1 MIMHIYTFLL
11 IEVSTLCLMV
21 FANNNTKP
29 FRIKDKID
37 WSRWTTVDGQSEQK
51 TAIIISTVTSIEK
64 KQKTFS
70 FDWSQWDKSESA
82 SKGTTKN
89 VNPEIEKLLL
99 WLKKTS
105 TTEATTYSIDQFLP
119 TITSELPRKPKV
131 TKDEV
136 MKNNK
141 NELSHTLK
149 SVLNNSLKMSWNE
162 APQNI
167 IEVVNLEGNLETV
180 QERKESV
187 TMKNEPNRISI
198 SRIKNRGA
206 TMSGLEW
213 SRWNESSLEPSTKE
227 PNKRHPVESEDFK
240 NMATNQQALSFFGWP
255 WWAWLIC
262 VLITVVLLG
271 LVYIAVF
278 WNDFKDCLHGRE
290 IFCSVSRDDK

>member
-1 MIMHIYTFLL
+1 MIMPIYTFLL

-21 FANNNTKP
+21 FANNDTKP

-105 TTEATTYSIDQFLP
+105 TTEATTYSIDQYLP

-213 SRWNESSLEPSTKE
+213 SRWNESILEPSTKE
-227 PNKRHPVESEDFK
+227 PNTRHPVESEDFK
-240 NMATNQQALSFFGWP
+240 NMETNQQALSFFGWP

>member
-1 MIMHIYTFLL
+1 MFLL
-11 IEVSTLCLMV
+11 IKVSTLCLMV
-21 FANNNTKP
+21 FANNDTKS

-64 KQKTFS
+64 KQKPFS
-70 FDWSQWDKSESA
+70 FDWSQWDRSESA
-82 SKGTTKN
+82 SKRTTKN
-89 VNPEIEKLLL
+89 VHPEIKKLLL

-105 TTEATTYSIDQFLP
+105 TTEASTYSIDQLLP
-119 TITSELPRKPKV
+119 TITSELPRRPKIN
-131 TKDEV
+131 KDEIL
-136 MKNNK
+136 KDDNS
-141 NELSHTLK
+141 ESSHSLK
-149 SVLNNSLKMSWNE
+149 AVLNDSSRMSMNE
-162 APQNI
+162 TPQKDI
-167 IEVVNLEGNLETV
+167 KVANLEGNLKTV
-180 QERKESV
+180 QEKKESV
-187 TMKNEPNRISI
+187 TIKNEPNLNSI
-198 SRIKNRGA
+198 SRISNRGV

-262 VLITVVLLG
+262 VLITVLLLG

>member
-1 MIMHIYTFLL
+1 
-11 IEVSTLCLMV
+11 MV
-21 FANNNTKP
+21 FANNDTKP

-64 KQKTFS
+64 KQKPFS
-70 FDWSQWDKSESA
+70 FDWSQWERSESA
-82 SKGTTKN
+82 SKETTKN
-89 VNPEIEKLLL
+89 VNPEIKKLLL

-119 TITSELPRKPKV
+119 TITSELPRRPKV

-136 MKNNK
+136 RKNNK
-141 NELSHTLK
+141 DEISHTLK
-149 SVLNNSLKMSWNE
+149 SVLNNSLKMSMNE
-162 APQNI
+162 TPQKGI
-167 IEVVNLEGNLETV
+167 KVVNLEGNLKTV
-180 QERKESV
+180 QEKKESV
-187 TMKNEPNRISI
+187 TIKNEPNLNSI
-198 SRIKNRGA
+198 SRINNRGA

-213 SRWNESSLEPSTKE
+213 SRWNESSLEPSIKE
-227 PNKRHPVESEDFK
+227 PNKIHPVESEDYK
-240 NMATNQQALSFFGWP
+240 NMESNHQALSLFGWP

>member
-1 MIMHIYTFLL
+1 MIMPIYTFLL
-11 IEVSTLCLMV
+11 IKVSTLCLMV
-21 FANNNTKP
+21 FANNDTKP

-64 KQKTFS
+64 KQKPFS
-70 FDWSQWDKSESA
+70 FDWSQWDRSESA
-82 SKGTTKN
+82 SKATTKN
-89 VNPEIEKLLL
+89 VNPEIKKLLL

-105 TTEATTYSIDQFLP
+105 TTEASTYSIDQLLP

-131 TKDEV
+131 TKDEIL
-136 MKNNK
+136 KNDS
-141 NELSHTLK
+141 NETSHTLK
-149 SVLNNSLKMSWNE
+149 AVLNDSFEMSMNE
-162 APQNI
+162 TRQKIIKVLNI
-167 IEVVNLEGNLETV
+167 EGNLETV
-180 QERKESV
+180 QKRTESV
-187 TMKNEPNRISI
+187 TIKNEPNLNAGVD
-198 SRIKNRGA
+198 NRGA

-213 SRWNESSLEPSTKE
+213 SRWNESTLEPSTKE

-240 NMATNQQALSFFGWP
+240 DMKTNHQALSFFGWP

>member
-21 FANNNTKP
+21 FANNDTKP

-64 KQKTFS
+64 KQKPFS
-70 FDWSQWDKSESA
+70 FDWSQWDRSESA
-82 SKGTTKN
+82 SKATTKN
-89 VNPEIEKLLL
+89 VNPEIKKLLL

-105 TTEATTYSIDQFLP
+105 TTEATTYSIGQLLP

-131 TKDEV
+131 TKDEIL
-136 MKNNK
+136 KNDN
-141 NELSHTLK
+141 NETSHTLK
-149 SVLNNSLKMSWNE
+149 AVLNDSFEMSMNE
-162 APQNI
+162 TGQKI
-167 IEVVNLEGNLETV
+167 IKVVNLEGNLETV
-180 QERKESV
+180 QKRTESV
-187 TMKNEPNRISI
+187 TIKNEPNLNSI
-198 SRIKNRGA
+198 SRINNRGA

-213 SRWNESSLEPSTKE
+213 SRWNESTSEPSTKE

-240 NMATNQQALSFFGWP
+240 DMETNHQALSFFGWP